1 LKSDNNIDLK
11 LTLLVIIALF
21 SLSTNP
27 VLCRMAMIS
36 GKTDPVSFTI
46 LRILSGAVFLFLL
59 NYFKHKN
66 FALNPK
72 TSWLSAFM
80 LFLYAITFSYSYVD
94 MPAGIGTLILFAVVQ
109 LSMILMALFYKE
121 KLTLRKTIG
130 MILAF
135 CGLVYLLYPKEDF
148 SLSFYHSFLMIISG
162 IAWAFY
168 TILGKKSKDA
178 FLNTKDNFLKASVFT
193 IIFALIFVQNITFDS
208 YTLFLAIFSGVV
220 TSALGYII
228 WYAVLPKMQILT
240 AGIIQ
245 LFAPVIS
252 IIIGMIFLN
261 ESFTITLFLS
271 TSTIILGIFIAIFSN
286 KKSKN

>member
-1 LKSDNNIDLK
+1 MQNK
-11 LTLLVIIALF
+11 LFEIKLGFLTSLALF

-27 VLCRMAMIS
+27 ILCRMAMVS
-36 GKTDPVSFTI
+36 NQTDPVSFTI
-46 LRILSGAVFLFLL
+46 LRILSGAIFLLFLNYVKYKDLSL
-59 NYFKHKN
+59 NSN
-66 FALNPK
+66 SN
-72 TSWLSAFM
+72 WLSAFM

-109 LSMILMALFYKE
+109 LTMILMALFYKE
-121 KLTLRKTIG
+121 KLTLNKVFG

-135 CGLVYLLYPKEDF
+135 LGLVYLLYPKEDF
-148 SLSFYHSFLMIISG
+148 SLSFFHSFLMIISG

-168 TILGKKSKDA
+168 RILGKKSKDA
-178 FLNTKDNFLKASVFT
+178 FSNTKDNFLKASIFT
-193 IIFALIFVQNITFDS
+193 IIFALIFVQDINFDL
-208 YTLFLAIFSGVV
+208 YTLFLAVFSGVV

-252 IIIGMIFLN
+252 IIIAIIFLN
-261 ESFTITLFLS
+261 ESFTFTLFLS
-271 TSTIILGIFIAIFSN
+271 TLTIILGIFIAIFS
-286 KKSKN
+286 KVKSKN

>member
-1 LKSDNNIDLK
+1 MKSDNNIDLK

-121 KLTLRKTIG
+121 KLTLNKILG

-135 CGLVYLLYPKEDF
+135 LGLVYLLYPKEDF

-178 FLNTKDNFLKASVFT
+178 FLNTKDNFLKASIFT
-193 IIFALIFVQNITFDS
+193 LIFAFIFVQSITFDS

-240 AGIIQ
+240 ASILQ
-245 LFAPVIS
+245 LLAPVIAIVLS
-252 IIIGMIFLN
+252 IVFLK
-261 ESFTITLFLS
+261 ESLNFELLISSFVILF
-271 TSTIILGIFIAIFSN
+271 GIFIALF
-286 KKSKN
+286 KRKRG

>member
-1 LKSDNNIDLK
+1 MNKSNNIDLK
-11 LTLLVIIALF
+11 LTFLVVIALF

-36 GKTDPVSFTI
+36 GQTDPVSFTI
-46 LRILSGAVFLFLL
+46 LRILSGTVFLLFLSYL
-59 NYFKHKN
+59 KHKS
-66 FALNPK
+66 FGLNLK
-72 TSWLSAFM
+72 TNWLSAFM

-121 KLTLRKTIG
+121 KLTLNKIMG

-135 CGLVYLLYPKEDF
+135 LGLVYLLYPKEDF
-148 SLSFYHSFLMIISG
+148 SLSFFHSFLMIISG

-178 FLNTKDNFLKASVFT
+178 FFNTKDNFLKASIFT
-193 IIFALIFVQNITFDS
+193 LIFAFIFVQNITFDS

-240 AGIIQ
+240 ASILQ
-245 LFAPVIS
+245 LLAPVIAIVLS
-252 IIIGMIFLN
+252 IVFLK
-261 ESFTITLFLS
+261 ESLNFQLLISSFVILF
-271 TSTIILGIFIAIFSN
+271 GIFIALF
-286 KKSKN
+286 KRKRG

>member
-1 LKSDNNIDLK
+1 MQNKSFEIK
-11 LTLLVIIALF
+11 LGFLTILALF

-36 GKTDPVSFTI
+36 SQTDPVSFTI
-46 LRILSGAVFLFLL
+46 LRILSGAIFLQFLSYL
-59 NYFKHKN
+59 KHKN
-66 FALNPK
+66 VALNPK
-72 TSWLSAFM
+72 TNWLSAFM

-121 KLTLRKTIG
+121 KLTLNKIFG

-135 CGLVYLLYPKEDF
+135 CGLVYLLYPKENF

-178 FLNTKDNFLKASVFT
+178 FSNTKDNFFKASIFT

-240 AGIIQ
+240 ASILQ
-245 LFAPVIS
+245 LLAPVIAIILS
-252 IIIGMIFLN
+252 IIFLK
-261 ESFTITLFLS
+261 ESLNFELLISSFVILF
-271 TSTIILGIFIAIFSN
+271 GIFIALF
-286 KKSKN
+286 KWKRG